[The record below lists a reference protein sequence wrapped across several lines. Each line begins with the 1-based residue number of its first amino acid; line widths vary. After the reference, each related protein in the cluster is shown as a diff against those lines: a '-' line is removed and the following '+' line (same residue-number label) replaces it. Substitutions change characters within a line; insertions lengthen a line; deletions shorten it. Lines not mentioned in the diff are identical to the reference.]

1 VEARPV
7 VTGGG
12 GGGEAHDGGRLVGCG
27 GGRALASARGEGA
40 AAPPVNSVA
49 LKPGCARRNLVT
61 SVWNLTVQEGA
72 TD

>member
-40 AAPPVNSVA
+40 AAPPVSTRLRLSLGVRDEIWSRQF
-49 LKPGCARRNLVT
+49 GI
-61 SVWNLTVQEGA
+61 
-72 TD
+72 